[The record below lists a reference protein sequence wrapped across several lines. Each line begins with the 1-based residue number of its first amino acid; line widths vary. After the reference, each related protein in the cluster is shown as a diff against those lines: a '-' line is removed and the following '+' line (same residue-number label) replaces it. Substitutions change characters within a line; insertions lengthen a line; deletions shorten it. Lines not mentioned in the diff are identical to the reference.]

1 VQPGDVVIVDF
12 GVPVGSE
19 PGFRR
24 PAIVVT
30 AAAVL
35 EGRPRTLHVVPVSS
49 NVERGLPTE
58 IPIDAME
65 QPSVGQVHL
74 LTVTST
80 ERVIERTGDNVGA
93 AVLAGVRAVAADL
106 LDIE

>member
-1 VQPGDVVIVDF
+1 MQPGEVVIVDF
-12 GVPVGSE
+12 GIPIGSE

-24 PAIVVT
+24 PAIILT

-35 EGRPRTLHVVPVSS
+35 EGRPRTVHVVPVSS

-58 IPIDAME
+58 LSIDAVH
-65 QPSVGQVHL
+65 QPSVAQVHL

-80 ERVIERTGDNVGA
+80 ERIVERTGSNVGPA
-93 AVLAGVRAVAADL
+93 TLAGIRSIAADL
-106 LDIE
+106 LDID